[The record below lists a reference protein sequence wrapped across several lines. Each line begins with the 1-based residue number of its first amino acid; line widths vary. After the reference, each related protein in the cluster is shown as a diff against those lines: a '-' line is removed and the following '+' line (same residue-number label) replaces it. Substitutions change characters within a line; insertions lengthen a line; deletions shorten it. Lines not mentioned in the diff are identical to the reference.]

1 MLKSPLYHPVRI
13 RSAVPF
19 GAKTPANSE
28 VSIVSATAKIY
39 GSGVIRSKRNRKK
52 EVIVERRVRG
62 FDADEAEP
70 APEFGLTYGVAIG
83 YRNLMNLVR

>member
-1 MLKSPLYHPVRI
+1 MRQQTRIYVSDTKSVRG
-13 RSAVPF
+13 RMSCVL
-19 GAKTPANSE
+19 
-28 VSIVSATAKIY
+28 
-39 GSGVIRSKRNRKK
+39 KRNRKK

-83 YRNLMNLVR
+83 CRNLMNLVR